1 MSGLYGT
8 VRSAKIDPLKDAELF
23 YFYRPNR
30 STTAEDFTQ
39 FKALSASNLVASRG
53 DVNGEIEDILPG
65 MFNLRLPLDTFN
77 DTGIYT
83 VYIRPKEYTTNLV
96 DVSVLADYPDI
107 RGVVI
112 NKNAVDG
119 VTDLTGYRIEYFD
132 TTVSPAVRTDRAFI
146 ITSCNFC
153 KPIWVNV
160 SDSVSVPKRYQYTDS
175 SANLL
180 FCTLT
185 PCSYGDYSPLFVGD
199 MWINNKGVPDSTYT
213 EETSTELLIHYYDW
227 RLFRTDACYKGAWY
241 ADDPTGDYDEST
253 DLSSIGDLEEK
264 ENFPFVE
271 NKDGSRSL
279 TVHPGIA
286 GRKAGIVYRLAMMCT
301 GLSVRDRTRKPV
313 NWSGITALSRIV
325 PKVET
330 LCFNRF
336 GTASL

>member
-39 FKALSASNLVASRG
+39 FKVLSASNLVASRG

-83 VYIRPKEYTTNLV
+83 VYIRPKEYITNLV

-185 PCSYGDYSPLFVGD
+185 PCSYGDYSPNVAPNIGTGVEEKDKVAIINTKFSPVMIEIEMVEHDAETITTMLEGD
-199 MWINNKGVPDSTYT
+199 TIMDHDNAIMTHYNDNKEIYQQYDFYEQKNALGEPLYTVKRKRENIDSS
-213 EETSTELLIHYYDW
+213 E
-227 RLFRTDACYKGAWY
+227 
-241 ADDPTGDYDEST
+241 DYDN
-253 DLSSIGDLEEK
+253 I
-264 ENFPFVE
+264 VE
-271 NKDGSRSL
+271 
-279 TVHPGIA
+279 
-286 GRKAGIVYRLAMMCT
+286 
-301 GLSVRDRTRKPV
+301 
-313 NWSGITALSRIV
+313 
-325 PKVET
+325 
-330 LCFNRF
+330 
-336 GTASL
+336 

>member
-39 FKALSASNLVASRG
+39 FKVLSASNLVASRG

-83 VYIRPKEYTTNLV
+83 VYIRPKEYITNLV

-153 KPIWVNV
+153 KPIWVSV

-185 PCSYGDYSPLFVGD
+185 PCSYGDYSPNVAPNIGTGIEEKDKVAIINTKFSPVMIEIEMVEHDAETITTMLEGD
-199 MWINNKGVPDSTYT
+199 TIMDHDNAIMTHYNDNKEIYQQYDFYEQKNALGEPLYTVKRKRENIDSS
-213 EETSTELLIHYYDW
+213 E
-227 RLFRTDACYKGAWY
+227 
-241 ADDPTGDYDEST
+241 DYDN
-253 DLSSIGDLEEK
+253 I
-264 ENFPFVE
+264 VE
-271 NKDGSRSL
+271 
-279 TVHPGIA
+279 
-286 GRKAGIVYRLAMMCT
+286 
-301 GLSVRDRTRKPV
+301 
-313 NWSGITALSRIV
+313 
-325 PKVET
+325 
-330 LCFNRF
+330 
-336 GTASL
+336 

>member
-39 FKALSASNLVASRG
+39 FKVLSASNLVASKG

-83 VYIRPKEYTTNLV
+83 VYIRPKEYITNLT

-185 PCSYGDYSPLFVGD
+185 PCSYGDYSPNVAPNIGTGIEEKDKVAIINTKFSPVMIEIEMVEHDAETITTMLEGD
-199 MWINNKGVPDSTYT
+199 TIMDHDNAIMTHYNGNKEIYQQYDFYEQKNALGEPLYTVKRKRENIDSS
-213 EETSTELLIHYYDW
+213 E
-227 RLFRTDACYKGAWY
+227 
-241 ADDPTGDYDEST
+241 DYDN
-253 DLSSIGDLEEK
+253 I
-264 ENFPFVE
+264 VE
-271 NKDGSRSL
+271 
-279 TVHPGIA
+279 
-286 GRKAGIVYRLAMMCT
+286 
-301 GLSVRDRTRKPV
+301 
-313 NWSGITALSRIV
+313 
-325 PKVET
+325 
-330 LCFNRF
+330 
-336 GTASL
+336 